1 MLLMNV
7 DVKWK
12 SFFSTTSKRPYLG
25 AGVGLVLNPTQLSNK
40 KKKILPTA
48 NTLAVKLFY
57 FFSHAITSKFIF
69 FKARYVI

>member
-7 DVKWK
+7 GAKWK
-12 SFFSTTSKRPYLG
+12 PYFSTTSKRPYLG

-40 KKKILPTA
+40 IKKILPTA

-57 FFSHAITSKFIF
+57 FFFACNYFQVHF
-69 FKARYVI
+69 FKAQYVI